1 MGFFTYSFRKVKSPC
16 WEKQIFQMGE
26 GAMTKRAL
34 IRLIAIAICVL
45 IPTGLMAAERKVIK
59 LRVAAGHPARA
70 AAWTENVQRYFV
82 PELEK
87 RVLAETKKYKVECQE
102 LYGGSLAKLGEVL
115 EAVESGIADIGVVV
129 QVFEMSK
136 LHLQNHAWGVPF
148 ASTDVHKVLAAEKLT
163 YETFPNFQEIWKRYN
178 QMLIAH
184 CVAGSYHFVSTFPIK
199 TMEDLKGKK
208 MAHGG
213 PMLPWLEALGAVAVQ
228 SRLNEAY
235 TSLQTGVY
243 DGWAMEPICT
253 TGFKMHEVA
262 PYYTL
267 AGLGAGFP
275 AVITINLDTLKRL
288 PPEVRKVLL
297 EVAVDYEKFNAA
309 KAEEE
314 HAMEI
319 GVMALDGVT
328 IYKLPESERIRFAK
342 AMDAKLVANKMA
354 KADDK
359 RGLPGSDIY
368 RFYIKTLKDMGYKWP
383 VEPTIK

>member
-1 MGFFTYSFRKVKSPC
+1 MVKS
-16 WEKQIFQMGE
+16 
-26 GAMTKRAL
+26 AM
-34 IRLIAIAICVL
+34 IRLVVLLICLL

-59 LRVAAGHPARA
+59 LRVAAGHPAKA

-87 RVLAETKKYKVECQE
+87 RVLAQTKDYQVKCQE

-115 EAVESGIADIGVVV
+115 EAVESGMADIGVVV

-148 ASTDVHKVLAAEKLT
+148 ASSDVHKVLAAEKAT
-163 YETFPNFQEIWKRYN
+163 YKQFPEFQVIWKRYN

-199 TMEDLKGKK
+199 KIEDMKGKK

-213 PMLPWLEALGAVAVQ
+213 PMLPWLEAIGCVAVQ

-262 PYYTL
+262 PYYTI

-275 AVITINLDTLKRL
+275 AVITINLNTLKRL
-288 PPEVRKVLL
+288 PPEVRKILF
-297 EVAVDYEKFNAA
+297 EVADDFEKYNAR

-319 GVMALDGVT
+319 GVMALAGVH
-328 IYKLPESERIRFAK
+328 IYKLPESERIKMAK
-342 AMDAKLVANKMA
+342 AMDAKLVADKMA
-354 KADDK
+354 KMDDK
-359 RGLPGSDIY
+359 KGLPGSKVY
-368 RFYIKTLKDMGYKWP
+368 RFYINTLKDMGYKWP